1 MADSGAAQNK
11 LGELFVDIGVGG
23 LGKTLKALNSV
34 SASFLLTKNAA
45 LGIAQPLLNMGK
57 IAMRSA
63 VDIGKLSTSFGTTL
77 VEAQKL
83 AYYLKQF
90 NLSEGLLSDL
100 GGIQEKLT
108 RAKMGYGSLDGQML
122 MSLNTLGLD
131 WQKYDGSTES
141 MLQFV
146 KDVHTRVAELGMTV
160 QEAKVHLK
168 NLGLSNPDWLYAFQ
182 RSDFNLDEATTVI
195 TDEQIQTLIEGQEN
209 WNKLLNNI
217 SQFGLKYSAKFLES
231 GGTNAINRTGNVV
244 MDALN
249 ENSNISKDIQS
260 FGLSGKTYKENFTNP
275 ENLLKNLINANPI
288 STSIKGG
295 KLIKDLYNSYN
306 KNDLLNY
313 NLPDPMNINPA
324 NTISYDIN
332 ITNQNNITGNNADEI
347 ADKIASI
354 NSQDIQLTQFQVHN
368 MAGV

>member
-23 LGKTLKALNSV
+23 LGKTLKSLNSV
-34 SASFLLTKNAA
+34 SASFLLAKNAA
-45 LGIAQPLLNMGK
+45 VQMAKPILNVAKASMK
-57 IAMRSA
+57 SA
-63 VDIGKLSTSFGTTL
+63 VDVGKLGASFGTTL

-83 AYYLKQF
+83 TYYLKQF

-146 KDVHTRVAELGMTV
+146 KDVHNRVAEMGMTV

-182 RSDFNLDEATTVI
+182 RSDFNLDEAINIDDSVI
-195 TDEQIQTLIEGQEN
+195 EKNIEALER
-209 WNKLLNNI
+209 WNKLQNKLNETGIQLTSDLLDNG
-217 SQFGLKYSAKFLES
+217 GLDKI
-231 GGTNAINRTGNVV
+231 NRAINVV
-244 MDALN
+244 NDVTKKTAPLH
-249 ENSNISKDIQS
+249 KDIQEITPLGKDKQTAAKTILLNAS
-260 FGLSGKTYKENFTNP
+260 PLFGAKRFINFT
-275 ENLLKNLINANPI
+275 
-288 STSIKGG
+288 
-295 KLIKDLYNSYN
+295 KDLQNSFSQPV
-306 KNDLLNY
+306 NDKLNY